1 MYNIY
6 GIKMNLV
13 LKNFHFYLKKSLKMA
28 LTSSFYDAL
37 KDNDDLKL
45 FVHER
50 ALRQVE
56 ERALGVDLVADGQR
70 RHQEELVRPRA
81 ETHVQLTLVQ
91 GKELSL
97 WRLPRLEIP
106 TNQPQMHHSQNNIL
120 HSGIGLVNL
129 RHN

>member
-1 MYNIY
+1 M
-6 GIKMNLV
+6 IKY
-13 LKNFHFYLKKSLKMA
+13 FYYLKKHIKIA

-45 FVHER
+45 LVHER

-81 ETHVQLTLVQ
+81 ETNVQLTLVQ
-91 GKELSL
+91 
-97 WRLPRLEIP
+97 R
-106 TNQPQMHHSQNNIL
+106 
-120 HSGIGLVNL
+120 
-129 RHN
+129 

>member
-1 MYNIY
+1 MF
-6 GIKMNLV
+6 NLYRRKKSNFYYFCS
-13 LKNFHFYLKKSLKMA
+13 LKNHLKIA

-45 FVHER
+45 LVHEW

-91 GKELSL
+91 RKELSL
-97 WRLPRLEIP
+97 WGLPRLETP
-106 TNQPQMHHSQNNIL
+106 TNHKCITVKTIYFITP
-120 HSGIGLVNL
+120 
-129 RHN
+129 